1 MNTIR
6 RTLKSM
12 LVVIWVLVSISC
24 TPDHGRF
31 VATIQPVCLR
41 YDKYLLEWTS
51 IQTIFYYDIYC
62 KDNSYIAV
70 YRSQGKADDE
80 KELKVKANVFY
91 NHNHP
96 TYEYKYCIDDYYFN
110 FDDLGE

>member
-91 NHNHP
+91 NHNNP

>member
-1 MNTIR
+1 MQRVNASDGYPNDPCSLQI
-6 RTLKSM
+6 
-12 LVVIWVLVSISC
+12 
-24 TPDHGRF
+24 
-31 VATIQPVCLR
+31 
-41 YDKYLLEWTS
+41 
-51 IQTIFYYDIYC
+51 

>member
-12 LVVIWVLVSISC
+12 LVVILVLVSISC

-62 KDNSYIAV
+62 KTILILLSIDH
-70 YRSQGKADDE
+70 KE
-80 KELKVKANVFY
+80 KQMMRKN
-91 NHNHP
+91 
-96 TYEYKYCIDDYYFN
+96 
-110 FDDLGE
+110 